1 MAEKW
6 KTFKHRVE
14 TVDGGWRATCATPK
28 RAAQIVLEHNS
39 HKALVVLLG
48 AAKCPACNGSGG
60 IPQQIGEAE
69 WEQEQCQW
77 CYEREA
83 ALALAEVKK

>member
-39 HKALVVLLG
+39 HDALVETRTLLRDVLCLIHEF
-48 AAKCPACNGSGG
+48 AKPVF
-60 IPQQIGEAE
+60 
-69 WEQEQCQW
+69 
-77 CYEREA
+77 YEKCEA
-83 ALALAEVKK
+83 ALVLAEVKP

>member
-28 RAAQIVLEHNS
+28 RAAQIVREHNS
-39 HKALVVLLG
+39 HEALIEALDDAKTAIYDAMHAGNLSRAYGNG
-48 AAKCPACNGSGG
+48 A
-60 IPQQIGEAE
+60 IGKI
-69 WEQEQCQW
+69 
-77 CYEREA
+77 EA
-83 ALALAEVKK
+83 ALALAEVK